1 MDYSFL
7 RLLLPYLEDYQRQ
20 QTTAASTPAAD
31 AAQLAGFATWLHQ
44 QLTPQQH
51 LDAVA
56 RQDRRPGETYESQ
69 IAMYNTFLYRY
80 ARGYSRLALEDT
92 PLVSFDDFTYLATVY
107 GRGPLSK
114 TELIQRNIHEKPA
127 GTEVIKRL
135 LKNELVQEENSPTDR
150 RSKLL
155 TITDSG
161 KKLLFMLLARMSQVA
176 EMSAG
181 NLSPDER
188 HQLVAL
194 LLKLDAF
201 HNPIF
206 LAPRANSLTELQ
218 ARFFPNVPPPFWPT
232 PEADSAHPAPETPVE

>member
-1 MDYSFL
+1 MDYSLL
-7 RLLLPYLEDYQRQ
+7 RLLLPYLEDYQHQ
-20 QTTAASTPAAD
+20 QTATPSAPTADTT
-31 AAQLAGFATWLHQ
+31 QLAGFATWLHQ

-80 ARGYSRLALEDT
+80 ARNYSRLALEDT

-161 KKLLFMLLARMSQVA
+161 KKLLFVLLARMSQVA
-176 EMSAG
+176 EMAAG

-194 LLKLDAF
+194 LLKLDSF

-206 LAPRANSLTELQ
+206 LAPRANTLAELQ
-218 ARFFPNVPPPFWPT
+218 ARFFPNVPPPFWP
-232 PEADSAHPAPETPVE
+232 APEEGVQLTSEE